1 VERIKI
7 DLSGKLIMKKML
19 IYIRHRLWLKVMFA
33 ILPIL
38 IGVIGIIIFNNIY
51 SQGRLISEQNR
62 ESSTRL
68 ATSIE
73 GGMFESLAA
82 GNNDE
87 VRSQFKH
94 LGQKVSGLEVNIF
107 DFEGKIAFSTH
118 KNRINKP
125 LDSFL
130 PSDYTKNAADSM
142 LTSGVA
148 PDQSFDEMIDKKSY
162 LTILRPIKNEAR
174 CFHCHG
180 RSRKV
185 LGGIQVRTSTEAAT
199 LSAIKLRN
207 QSLFVG
213 MMGVL
218 ALAIL
223 IYFLFHHLVNRP
235 VKRVL
240 KMTGAMRQGDLTRVV
255 EVSGMDEMSHMSA
268 RMNLVNDNLKEMI
281 SGISTASQSVAESA
295 SQQAAAIKQTSSSL
309 EGLESMT
316 QKNNQTAQE
325 ANGLMQVAKEKAIDA
340 KESMSSLND
349 FMEAISKSSEKIS
362 KIVGTIDDIS
372 FQTNL
377 LALNAAV
384 EAARAGEAGAGFSV
398 VAEEVRNRAMR
409 AAQAAS
415 DTGTLIKDTVERLKT
430 STTKVNQTS
439 RTFSQVVESANKVAG
454 SMDEIASAS
463 QEQSSGLHQITQT
476 VNEVDRG
483 IQQNAS
489 TAEELASSVGSFK
502 IN

>member
-1 VERIKI
+1 MEKI
-7 DLSGKLIMKKML
+7 LV
-19 IYIRHRLWLKVMFA
+19 YIRHRLWLKVMFA

-51 SQGRLISEQNR
+51 SQGRQISEQNR
-62 ESSTRL
+62 QSSTRL
-68 ATSIE
+68 ATAIE

-107 DFEGKIAFSTH
+107 DFEEKITFSTH

-130 PSDYTKNAADSM
+130 SSEYTKNAADSM

-148 PDQSFDEMIDKKSY
+148 PDQSFDEMIDEKSY

-174 CFHCHG
+174 CHHCHG

-185 LGGIQVRTSTEAAT
+185 LGGIQVRTSTETAT

-213 MMGVL
+213 IMGVL
-218 ALAIL
+218 ALTIL
-223 IYFLFHHLVNRP
+223 IYFLLHHLVNRP
-235 VKRVL
+235 LKKVL
-240 KMTGAMRQGDLTRVV
+240 EVTGAMRQGDLTHAV

-268 RMNLVNDNLKEMI
+268 RMNLVNENLKEMI
-281 SGISTASQSVAESA
+281 SWISKASQSVAESA
-295 SQQAAAIKQTSSSL
+295 SQQAAAIEQTSSSL
-309 EGLESMT
+309 EGLEVRT

-325 ANGLMQVAKEKAIDA
+325 ANGLMNEAKEKAIDA

-349 FMEAISKSSEKIS
+349 YMEAISKSSEKIS

-398 VAEEVRNRAMR
+398 VAEEVRSLAMR
-409 AAQAAS
+409 AAQAAG
-415 DTGTLIKDTVERLKT
+415 DTGTLIEDTVERLKT
-430 STTKVNQTS
+430 STMKVNQTS
-439 RTFSQVVESANKVAG
+439 QAFSQVVESANKVAG
-454 SMDEIASAS
+454 YMDEIASAS
-463 QEQSSGLHQITQT
+463 QEQSSGLHQITQA